1 MFRRWYQRLGEHYV
15 LAVYFLTRLF
25 AVAVGCCCIVYV
37 NWTLGLT
44 GDACQTFI
52 VAALIAILLSVIAST
67 GLAHVLTPGL
77 REYLRLRRANHPI
90 DSGLT
95 TQAIQEAVLFP
106 GRIAFW
112 ESCVDPLTSIA
123 PICLMLHVD
132 GIPVLTLV
140 QVCVAGFLG
149 LASIILGTFLWSEI
163 GMQVVVRDLLNNT
176 STEVEFDKFPQSS
189 LGRRLEV
196 GFSVTILFTAVMIGG
211 LAIQRAIR
219 IQSAPETAALELETL
234 KQQTVTI
241 TLVAVV
247 AGLLLARLLSA
258 SVTHRIQKMLFAMKS
273 VAEGNLQLRLEPT
286 GTDEIDRLG
295 RQFNIMV
302 NQLAQSDQELREFNA
317 HLEQTVDKRTRQ
329 LQDSVEQLEQ
339 LDRLKTQFV
348 SNVSHELRTPLLM
361 VLSPLAQ
368 LKKQA
373 PVNGGDS
380 SNLINVAEVNAR
392 RLLMQINQ
400 LLDFSQVESGAVQL
414 RMERIDI
421 SQFVETLA
429 EMARPFAEHRGIDL
443 KLNVPQES
451 FYIAAD
457 AEKLDSVIRNL
468 LSNAIKF
475 TPPGGVVSLIAHEF
489 DLPGGSGI
497 RVEVRDTGPGIKTA
511 DQQKLFRRFS
521 QLDGSTSREFAGT
534 GLGLALVKEIVE
546 LHGGAVGVD
555 SRPGEGANFFVEL
568 PLGPLDEIHSAEWA
582 PDSALLQGGGFAEF
596 EHVTAFEASY
606 NDYQPDEQDD
616 RPVILVVD
624 DNAEV
629 RAMFRRILND
639 KYQVA
644 EAVDGEH
651 GCSVARLVQPDV
663 IVSDVMMPKMNGH
676 EFCQAMKSDPLT
688 VAIPF
693 ILVTARAHVE
703 MRVEGLDAGAD
714 DYLPK
719 PFEEEELHA
728 RIRSLLRIRQMHADL
743 ARQNDQLK
751 IALEERERMQAQ
763 LVQSEKLASMGQLV
777 AGLAHEVNNA
787 INPVCSGTMILK
799 KRLEAVRAKC
809 AERGNDMDTETEILL
824 KTLKLTETISQSAQR
839 TAQIVEDMKQFAHPG
854 SEQLAELDLRK
865 MLQTVTSLLRLQY
878 RHVFV
883 VDADNLTERPHHR
896 VTITLHFGHTSTAY
910 GPYTKI
916 DQVFLNIIGNAIQ
929 AVGERGQID
938 IFTEEQ
944 VDGWLVRICDDGPG
958 IPPAIRSKIF
968 DPFFTTKPP
977 GQGTGLGLSICH
989 GLVTGIGGNLTCR
1002 SEDSGGTEFAIR
1014 IPREIRVVEKEHATA

>member
-1 MFRRWYQRLGEHYV
+1 MFRLLYQRLGEHYV

-44 GDACQTFI
+44 GEACQTFI
-52 VAALIAILLSVIAST
+52 LAALIAISLSVIAST
-67 GLAHVLTPGL
+67 GLAHLLTPNL
-77 REYLRLRRANHPI
+77 RACLRQRRSNIPV
-90 DSGLT
+90 DSKLVA
-95 TQAIQEAVLFP
+95 QAIQEAVLFP
-106 GRIAFW
+106 GQIAFW
-112 ESCVDPLTSIA
+112 ESWIDPLTSIA
-123 PICLMLHVD
+123 PICLMLHFD
-132 GIPVLTLV
+132 GIPLLTLV

-163 GMQVVVRDLLNNT
+163 GMQVVVRDLLTNA

-219 IQSAPETAALELETL
+219 IQSAPETAAMELEAL

-241 TLVAVV
+241 TLVAVA

-258 SVTHRIQKMLFAMKS
+258 SVTHRIQKMLVAMKS
-273 VAEGNLQLRLEPT
+273 VATGNLQLRLEPT

-302 NQLAQSDQELREFNA
+302 NQLAQSDQELREFNSQ
-317 HLEQTVDKRTRQ
+317 LEQTVNKRTKQ
-329 LQDSVEQLEQ
+329 LRESVEQLEQ

-368 LKKQA
+368 LKKQVSPDA
-373 PVNGGDS
+373 GES
-380 SNLINVAEVNAR
+380 TNLINVAEVNAR
-392 RLLMQINQ
+392 RLLLQINQ
-400 LLDFSQVESGAVQL
+400 LLDFSQVESGAVRL
-414 RMERIDI
+414 RVERIDVTRFMR
-421 SQFVETLA
+421 SLA
-429 EMARPFAEHRGIDL
+429 EMARPFAEHRGIQ
-443 KLNVPQES
+443 LNLDVPRES
-451 FYIAAD
+451 IYIAAD
-457 AEKLDSVIRNL
+457 PEKLDSVIRNL

-475 TPPGGVVSLIAHEF
+475 TPPGGTVSLTACEF
-489 DLPGGSGI
+489 EFPGGCGV
-497 RVEVRDTGPGIKTA
+497 RMEVRDTGPGIEPE
-511 DQQKLFRRFS
+511 DLPKLFRRFS

-534 GLGLALVKEIVE
+534 GLGLALVKELVE
-546 LHGGAVGVD
+546 LHGGTVGVD
-555 SRPGEGANFFVEL
+555 SPPGAGATFFVEL
-568 PLGPLDEIHSAEWA
+568 PAGIPADVNSVEWA
-582 PDSALLQGGGFAEF
+582 PDSSLLQGGGFAEF
-596 EHVTAFEASY
+596 EQVSAFEESCDA
-606 NDYQPDEQDD
+606 YQADEQDI

-629 RAMFRRILND
+629 RAMFRRILSE

-651 GCSVARLVQPDV
+651 GCSVARLALPDV
-663 IVSDVMMPKMNGH
+663 IISDVMMPKMNGH
-676 EFCQAMKSDPLT
+676 EFCQAIKSDPLT
-688 VAIPF
+688 AAIPF
-693 ILVTARAHVE
+693 ILVTARARVE

-728 RIRSLLRIRQMHADL
+728 RIRSLLRIRQMHVEL
-743 ARQNDQLK
+743 ARQNEQLRV
-751 IALEERERMQAQ
+751 ALEERERMQAQ

-799 KRLEAVRAKC
+799 KRLTTVRDKFAQ
-809 AERGNDMDTETEILL
+809 RGNDMDVETEILL
-824 KTLKLTETISQSAQR
+824 KTLKLTETIAQSAQR
-839 TAQIVEDMKQFAHPG
+839 TAQIVDDMKQFAHPG
-854 SEQLAELDLRK
+854 SGQLADFDLRK
-865 MLQTVTSLLRLQY
+865 MLQTVTNLLRLQY
-878 RHVFV
+878 RHASVS
-883 VDADNLTERPHHR
+883 DADELTGSLSHG
-896 VTITLHFGHTSTAY
+896 VTIKLHFGHRSSAY

-929 AVGERGQID
+929 AVGERGNID
-938 IFTEEQ
+938 IFTEENE
-944 VDGWLVRICDDGPG
+944 DGWLVRICDDGPG
-958 IPPAIRSKIF
+958 IPAAIQSKIF

-989 GLVTGIGGNLTCR
+989 SLVTGIGGSLTCR

-1014 IPREIRVVEKEHATA
+1014 IPREVRFVEKEHATA